1 MPMIFLGLGSNI
13 EPCRHLLA
21 GLDMLSATLGEMS
34 LSPVYES
41 SAVGFVG
48 DPFLNLVAG
57 APSDMSLEELLK
69 VIKRIED
76 ANGRD
81 RSGPK
86 FGPRSL
92 DIDILTYGDLV
103 GQHEGVWL
111 PRDESREQAY
121 VLRPIAELAANRL
134 LPGTDRTY
142 AELWA
147 AFDQASQPL
156 IRVDFAWRGRLVS
169 EAQSQ

>member
-1 MPMIFLGLGSNI
+1 MIFLGLGSNI
-13 EPCRHLLA
+13 EPRRHLVA
-21 GLDMLSATLGEMS
+21 GLDMLSAALGDLS

-41 SAVGFVG
+41 NAVGFVG

-57 APSDMSLEELLK
+57 VPSDISLGDLLG

-81 RSGPK
+81 RNGPK
-86 FGPRSL
+86 FGPRTL

-103 GQHEGVWL
+103 GEQQGVWL
-111 PRDESREQAY
+111 PRDEISEQAY
-121 VLRPIAELAANRL
+121 VLRPIAELAASRL

-142 AELWA
+142 AELWE

-156 IRVDFAWRGRLVS
+156 TRVDFVWRGRLVS
-169 EAQSQ
+169 EE